1 SFGKLAEAHILCGT
15 RRASPANVGAVISVN
30 ENLAAPCDRQLP
42 LEPRSD
48 RQAAHYYRSQHSR
61 AVQREQQWKQR
72 ALTAEKLLAQLVVW
86 VGWYGQQIEALK
98 RQLAWLK
105 KQQFG
110 CKSEAT
116 RSRLGEVE
124 RFGPHDAGGSSL
136 AAQAPNGTGVCI
148 CPNKP
153 PITPCLRRSAPARS
167 AASFGPPRA

>member
-1 SFGKLAEAHILCGT
+1 MCGT

-72 ALTAEKLLAQLVVW
+72 ALAAEKLLAQLVVW

-116 RSRLGEVE
+116 QNRL
-124 RFGPHDAGGSSL
+124 AGFPEG
-136 AAQAPNGTGVCI
+136 ATEP
-148 CPNKP
+148 
-153 PITPCLRRSAPARS
+153 S
-167 AASFGPPRA
+167 AAVGSAEGVPAGVVAEGITGSAFNPRATAWPGAVPVV